1 MRRMLAALLVITSV
15 AVSACG
21 GSSSTSE
28 QADVSTSNEPE
39 AQAVV
44 QAGQKT
50 SGEQSGR
57 VSFEA
62 SFTGGSTSAT
72 MTGNGVFSGRK
83 FRLTM
88 DLGGL
93 ARLGGGQA
101 EMVFASPLFYMKL
114 PAGSGAQLPAGK
126 EWLKLDIGKLGKTQG
141 LDLSQLMQLDQS
153 DPSQALGFLRG
164 AGSDF
169 REIGTDDVRG
179 EPTTHYRGT
188 IDLQDVANE
197 APADLRAQYER
208 LLQLSQQKS
217 VPMDVWIGDDGLVH
231 KVAFTQALSGGS
243 SMRMEEE
250 FYDFGTDEQVT
261 IPPADEVLD
270 ITALLGNS

>member
-1 MRRMLAALLVITSV
+1 MRRLLVALLVTTSV
-15 AVSACG
+15 AASACG
-21 GSSSTSE
+21 GSSSISD
-28 QADVSTSNEPE
+28 QFDVSTSNEPE

-50 SGEQSGR
+50 SREQTGR

-72 MTGNGVFSGRK
+72 MTGNGVFSRRK
-83 FRLTM
+83 FHLTM
-88 DLGGL
+88 DVGGL
-93 ARLGGGQA
+93 SGLGSGQA
-101 EMVFASPLFYMKL
+101 DIVVANPLFYMKL
-114 PAGSGAQLPAGK
+114 PAGSGASLPAGK
-126 EWLKLDIGKLGKTQG
+126 EWLKLDISKLGKTQG
-141 LDLSQLMQLDQS
+141 LDLSQLMQLNQS
-153 DPSQALGFLRG
+153 DPSQALDFLQG

-169 REIGTDDVRG
+169 REVGTEDVRG
-179 EPTTHYRGT
+179 EPTTHYKGT
-188 IDLQDVANE
+188 IDLQRVANE
-197 APADLRAQYER
+197 APPELKKQYER
-208 LLQLSQQKS
+208 LWELSPTKS

-231 KVAFTQALSGGS
+231 KVAFTQKVPNGGS
-243 SMRMEEE
+243 MTMEEE

>member
-1 MRRMLAALLVITSV
+1 VRRLFVALLVTTSV

-28 QADVSTSNEPE
+28 QFDVSTSSAPE

-57 VSFEA
+57 VAFEA
-62 SFTGGSTSAT
+62 SFAGSTSAT
-72 MTGNGVFSGRK
+72 VTGNGVFSGRK
-83 FRLTM
+83 FHLTM
-88 DLGGL
+88 DVSGL
-93 ARLGGGQA
+93 AGLGGGQA
-101 EMVFASPLFYMKL
+101 EIVFANPLFFMKL
-114 PAGSGAQLPAGK
+114 PAGSGAPLPTGK
-126 EWLKLDIGKLGKTQG
+126 RWLKLDIGKLGETQG
-141 LDLSQLMQLDQS
+141 LDLSQIMQLDQS
-153 DPSQALGFLRG
+153 DPSQALDFLQG
-164 AGSDF
+164 ASSDF
-169 REIGTDDVRG
+169 REVGTEDIRG
-179 EPTTHYRGT
+179 EPTTHYEGT
-188 IDLQDVANE
+188 IDLQRVANE
-197 APADLRAQYER
+197 APPELKKQYER
-208 LLQLSQQKS
+208 LWELSPTKS

-231 KVAFTQALSGGS
+231 KVAFTQKVPNGGS
-243 SMRMEEE
+243 MTIEEE